1 MAVLAITVGGTALPG
16 GVVSIK
22 RGDELLW
29 SEGTGR
35 SATTGVRVGS
45 VVAAK
50 QTWPVKWG
58 VVSQADYNAI
68 RAAVPGGFL
77 SISIEVNGSVTSF
90 NGYRGSITAE
100 HIGTHGGT
108 AYWKDLTIDFIER

>member
-1 MAVLAITVGGTALPG
+1 MAILRITVGGTVLPG

-35 SATTGVRVGS
+35 SADSGVMVGS
-45 VVAAK
+45 VVASK
-50 QTWPVKWG
+50 QTWTIKWG
-58 VVSQADYNAI
+58 IISQTDYNAI

-77 SISIEVNGSVTSF
+77 TISIEVDGAVTSF
-90 NGYRGSITAE
+90 SGYRGAITAE
-100 HIGTHGGT
+100 HIGTHGGV
-108 AYWKDLTIDFIER
+108 AYWKDLTIDLIER